1 MYDEISF
8 IKSHNGNKECYI
20 FIKSDK
26 EKNIDEI
33 FEKVLKIVKK
43 IKNVEKRLDK
53 R

>member
-43 IKNVEKRLDK
+43 NKKCGK
-53 R
+53 TTG